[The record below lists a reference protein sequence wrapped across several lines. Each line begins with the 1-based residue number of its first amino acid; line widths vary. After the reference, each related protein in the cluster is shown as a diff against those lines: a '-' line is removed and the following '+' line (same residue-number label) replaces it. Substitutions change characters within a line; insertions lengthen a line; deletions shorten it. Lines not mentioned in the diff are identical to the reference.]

1 MTTTDRATTLTRA
14 AHGAPSARPII
25 ELGTSF
31 WGAKTLLTA
40 VEIGLFTEL
49 GAGPA
54 SVEQL
59 RARLDLHPRSARD
72 FLDAL
77 VALGMLERDDGLYRN
92 TPATGYFLDENRD
105 TYLGGW
111 MRQASKHLFRAWGGL
126 TESLRTGKPYI
137 GWDSAD
143 YFERLYEDRDERRGF
158 IAAMDAWTTHIATE
172 LATGLDW
179 REHTTFVDVG
189 GARGNLSA
197 HLVNAHPHLRG
208 VVFDRPEIADLF
220 TEHMRDKGTADRV
233 DFVVGDFFTEPLPPA
248 DVLIFGHILHDW
260 DEAERATL
268 VRKAHDAV
276 RPGGIVV
283 IYDRMID
290 DDRRENALGLLGCLN
305 LLVVTPGG
313 AEYTVADCRRYA
325 TDAGFASV
333 AALPLFDGLETAVVA
348 RKSR

>member
-1 MTTTDRATTLTRA
+1 MSTPTTAT
-14 AHGAPSARPII
+14 PSARPLI

-31 WGAKTLLTA
+31 WAAKTLLTA

-49 GAGPA
+49 GSGSATLGDLQAG
-54 SVEQL
+54 L
-59 RARLDLHPRSARD
+59 GLHPRSARD

-77 VALGMLERDDGLYRN
+77 VALDLLERHDGRYRN
-92 TPATGYFLDENRD
+92 TDATGYFLDENRD

-137 GWDSAD
+137 GWDSQD
-143 YFERLYEDRDERRGF
+143 FFERLYEDLDERRSF

-172 LATGLDW
+172 LAAGLDW
-179 REHTTFVDVG
+179 RGYRDFTDVG

-197 HLVNAHPHLRG
+197 RLAKAHPHLIG
-208 VVFDRPEIADLF
+208 TVFDRPEIAPLF
-220 TEHMRDKGTADRV
+220 AEHMAGHGTADRV
-233 DFVVGDFFTEPLPPA
+233 RFVTGDFFADPLPEA
-248 DVLIFGHILHDW
+248 DVLLFGHILHDW
-260 DEAERATL
+260 NADERRELVARAY
-268 VRKAHDAV
+268 DAV

-290 DDRRENALGLLGCLN
+290 DDRRVNRTGLLGCLN

-313 AEYTVADCRRYA
+313 SEYTVADCRSYA
-325 TDAGFASV
+325 RDAGFAPV
-333 AALPLFDGLETAVVA
+333 AELSLFDGLETAVVA
-348 RKSR
+348 RKA